1 MLKQQQNQVAA
12 SPDMSLIAP
21 TQLTKEIE
29 FDNYQL
35 GYSILKNGIVFRL
48 FAPQADRVTVEIFTH
63 YEQTSGKSFEMEK
76 DDSGIWNFFHS
87 GLEVQDAWYGY
98 RLNKEVE
105 SEFFESTEHLIADPW
120 SKHVTSRNHYLGFAK
135 TKIISE
141 QTFDWEGDDFVTPD
155 DPRDL
160 VIYETHIK
168 DLVAHPS
175 AKTYV
180 QGIYN
185 DFREAEVGGINHLKK
200 VGVNAVEFLPL
211 QKFAYFEPPFNQQ
224 IEGGLINSWNP
235 YARNYWGYMTSFF
248 LAPETVYASDAT
260 LDEKEVIGRS
270 DTAIQELKELVK
282 AIHKEKISVIMD
294 VVYNH
299 ASQYDLN
306 SLKYTDKAHYFRTNN
321 LGQYLNDSWT
331 GNDIETSTEYSRKL
345 IVESIKYWM
354 KEFHI
359 DGFRFDLA
367 GIIDWKTID
376 LIKQEAEKINPNVIL
391 IAEPWG
397 GEYKPAGF
405 SDHGWISWNDRIRN
419 GFKGYNPLENK
430 GLIFGTWSHGTTR
443 FALENFIRGTLKSA
457 EHGLFNSSMHSLNY
471 IESHDGYTLG
481 DFIRIA
487 INPDKKDKVF
497 KKKTAIA
504 KLTNTE
510 LSIAKL
516 AALSLFVSQG
526 VTMIHAGQEWARAKL
541 ITDHTGKDQNA
552 GKLDHDSYNKDN
564 ETNWLNFNEISS
576 NQELFDYYLAL
587 IELRKKSVALRKA
600 LPEEIN
606 FKVYTD
612 PLHITFSISGES
624 TKDSYDYFISLNGN
638 TTKSHSIHLPP
649 GSWEIVVNDKICDL
663 NGIKSVQ
670 KEYNVLKSSGVV
682 LRKLRVAIS

>member
-1 MLKQQQNQVAA
+1 
-12 SPDMSLIAP
+12 MSLADT
-21 TQLTKEIE
+21 TQITKEIE

-35 GYSILKNGIVFRL
+35 GYSILKKGIVFRL
-48 FAPQADRVTVEIFTH
+48 FAPRADNVSVEIFAH
-63 YEQTSGKSFEMEK
+63 YEQTSGKSFKMEK
-76 DDSGIWNFFHS
+76 DESGIWNFFYE
-87 GLEVQDAWYGY
+87 GLEILDTWYGY
-98 RLNKEVE
+98 RLHKNVE

-135 TKIISE
+135 TKIISV
-141 QTFDWEGDDFVTPD
+141 QAFDWEGDNYVTPD
-155 DPRDL
+155 DSRDL

-248 LAPETVYASDAT
+248 FAPETVYASDGT

-270 DTAIQELKELVK
+270 EIAIRELKELVK
-282 AIHKEKISVIMD
+282 AIHKEEISVIMD

-306 SLKYTDKAHYFRTNN
+306 PLKYTDKAHYFRTND

-331 GNDIETSTEYSRKL
+331 GNDIETRTEYSRKL

-354 KEFHI
+354 TEFHI

-367 GIIDWKTID
+367 GIIDWETID

-397 GEYKPAGF
+397 LEYKPAGF

-419 GFKGYNPLENK
+419 GFKGYDPIHNK
-430 GLIFGTWSHGTTR
+430 GMIFGNWSHGTTR
-443 FALENFIRGTLKSA
+443 FALENFIRGTLESA
-457 EHGLFNSSMHSLNY
+457 EHGLFNSSAHSVNY

-487 INPDKKDKVF
+487 VNPEKKDKTF
-497 KKKTAIA
+497 QKKSSVT
-504 KLTNTE
+504 KLDKNE

-516 AALSLFVSQG
+516 GALGLFVSQG
-526 VTMIHAGQEWARAKL
+526 VTMIHAGQEWARAKV
-541 ITDHTGKDQNA
+541 ISDHTGRDKST

-564 ETNWLNFNEISS
+564 ETNWLNFNEIES
-576 NQELFDYYLAL
+576 NQELFEYYLGL
-587 IELRKKSVALRKA
+587 IELRKASPALRKA
-600 LPEEIN
+600 SSEEIV

-612 PLHITFSISGES
+612 PLHVTFSISGKNS
-624 TKDSYDYFISLNGN
+624 QDSYDYFISLNAN
-638 TTKSHSIHLPP
+638 TTNSHAIHLPD
-649 GSWEIVVNDKICDL
+649 GTWEVVANDKKCDL

-682 LRKLRVAIS
+682 LRKLRVTTS